1 MNTDQSI
8 LNANKQEVKDYL
20 NNLAEAVCI
29 NGDELEKYEKVVTKQ
44 YGEEVYNNMKM
55 FVEEVQGYVKRKNF
69 TNTSKVNLG
78 YLGKNAGLSDGTIEN
93 IIMHFERKFSN
104 QRKNPKWVFPLIA
117 LVVVALGGVFYLC
130 APNKYTALEDAI
142 EEANKPYVRQIWD
155 RHLIGI
161 ISLDKTHELV
171 EFDYLI
177 TGKHADDTSWIESTI
192 MEKGR
197 PDFTM
202 LLIANFV
209 MAYENALS
217 EDDSNIGGEHNPPL
231 YRAIMK
237 VLDEAR
243 QAGLGIGFNIKDKN
257 GESIIKINCDCTEL
271 NTAMTN
277 WKELH

>member
-29 NGDELEKYEKVVTKQ
+29 NGEALEKYEKVVTKQ
-44 YGEEVYNNMKM
+44 YGEETYNNMKM
-55 FVEEVQGYVKRKNF
+55 FVEEVQGYVKRKSF

-78 YLGKNAGLSDGTIEN
+78 YLGKNAGLSDGAIEN
-93 IIMHFERKFSN
+93 IIMHYERKFSN

-117 LVVVALGGVFYLC
+117 LIVVALGGVFYLC
-130 APNKYTALEDAI
+130 APNKYAALEDAI
-142 EEANKPYVRQIWD
+142 KEANKPYVRQIWD
-155 RHLIGI
+155 DHQIGN

-171 EFDYLI
+171 EFEYLI
-177 TGKHADDTSWIESTI
+177 TKERAWILEYI
-192 MEKGR
+192 REKGR
-197 PDFTM
+197 SEVSM
-202 LLIANFV
+202 ILIANF
-209 MAYENALS
+209 MAAYEGSLS

-231 YRAIMK
+231 YRAIKK

-243 QAGLGIGFNIKDKN
+243 QTGLGIGFNIKYDS
-257 GESIIKINCDCTEL
+257 GESATKINCDCTDL

>member
-8 LNANKQEVKDYL
+8 LTVNQQEVWDYL

-29 NGDELEKYEKVVTKQ
+29 NGDALEKYEKVVTKQ

-55 FVEEVQGYVKRKNF
+55 FVEEVRGKVKRKNF

-78 YLGKNAGLSDGTIEN
+78 YLGKNAGISDGTIEK
-93 IIMHFERKFSN
+93 IIMHYESKFSN

-117 LVVVALGGVFYLC
+117 LIVVVLGGVFYLC
-130 APNKYTALEDAI
+130 APNKYEVLEDAI

-155 RHLIGI
+155 GHQIGK
-161 ISLDKTHELV
+161 ISLEKTHELV
-171 EFDYLI
+171 EFEYILTKERDWVLEYI
-177 TGKHADDTSWIESTI
+177 G
-192 MEKGR
+192 EKGR
-197 PDFTM
+197 PEVSM
-202 LLIANFV
+202 MLIANF
-209 MAYENALS
+209 MFAYEESLS

-231 YRAIMK
+231 YRAIKK

-243 QAGLGIGFNIKDKN
+243 QAGLGIGFNIKYDS
-257 GESIIKINCDCTEL
+257 GESATKINCDCADL
-271 NTAMTN
+271 DKAMTN

>member
-1 MNTDQSI
+1 MNTDQSL
-8 LNANKQEVKDYL
+8 LNANQQEVKDYL

-29 NGDELEKYEKVVTKQ
+29 NGDALEKYEKVVTKQ

-78 YLGKNAGLSDGTIEN
+78 YLGKNAGLSDGAIEN

-104 QRKNPKWVFPLIA
+104 QRKNPKWVFPLII
-117 LVVVALGGVFYLC
+117 LIVVTLGGVFYFG
-130 APNKYTALEDAI
+130 APNKYAALEDVI

-155 RHLIGI
+155 RHQIGT

-171 EFDYLI
+171 EFEYII
-177 TGKHADDTSWIESTI
+177 TK
-192 MEKGR
+192 EKDGILEYIREIGR
-197 PDFTM
+197 PGVSM
-202 LLIANFV
+202 MLIANF
-209 MAYENALS
+209 MLAYEESLS

-231 YRAIMK
+231 YRAIKK

-243 QAGLGIGFNIKDKN
+243 QAGLGIGFNIKYDS
-257 GESIIKINCDCTEL
+257 GESATKINCDCADL
-271 NTAMTN
+271 DKAMTY